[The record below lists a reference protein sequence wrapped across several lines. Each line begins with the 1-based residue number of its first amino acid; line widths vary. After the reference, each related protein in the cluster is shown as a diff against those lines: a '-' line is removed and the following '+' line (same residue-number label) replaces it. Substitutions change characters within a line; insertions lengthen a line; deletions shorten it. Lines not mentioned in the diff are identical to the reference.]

1 MRTLVIILLATQF
14 CSADELSF
22 ETDVRP
28 ILKAHCFH
36 CHGEDGEP
44 KGELDLRL
52 RKLIVK
58 GGESGPAIDLA
69 DPLSSLILARIESGE
84 MPPEDKN
91 LSNVEI
97 EIMRQWVAN
106 GAKTAGAEPESVTD
120 DYFTKSEQ
128 SFWAFQPISRP
139 PIPSITGSHAASAI
153 DNFIRARLNEQQLTL
168 SPAATK
174 TVMIR
179 RLYFDLLG
187 LPPTPEAVDA
197 FVNDDSPTAYDQLVD
212 RLLASPRYGE
222 RWGRHWLDVAGYA
235 DSEGYVDSD
244 PVRQWAF
251 RYRDYVIKSLNQ
263 DLPFDDFVIEQLAGD
278 ELIPAPYENLS
289 NDELHLLSAT
299 GFLRM
304 APDGTAAGGI
314 DQEVAKNETI
324 ADTIN
329 IVTTSLMGMT
339 VGCARCH
346 NHRYDPISQ
355 KDYYRLRAVFAPA
368 LDWKSWLV
376 PNLRRISLY
385 TPEDVAKRNE
395 LEAKAKAAEANRQ
408 TVIDKHIARTL
419 YEELF
424 KIEDSIREALK
435 TAFETAT
442 ADRTQEQIDL
452 LAKHP
457 NIQNISSGSLYLY
470 SRKRATRADELLTIA
485 SLLESTRI
493 KHLQAE
499 LIAKLPE
506 DEKPVADAAL
516 ATKPDDRTEEQVSF
530 LDNHPELLVTNE
542 TLSKTDPETAA
553 KVAEIR
559 AAADVCR
566 KTDSKKE
573 MDDLQKIVDD
583 IREEIPVEEFV
594 RALTEPANHT
604 PETFLFRRGDHRSP
618 GETAIPP
625 GDLSVLGITSPV
637 EIPSNDPAIQTTGR
651 RLNYARHLTSDSHP
665 LLARVMVNRI
675 WYHHFG
681 NGFVNTTGDFG
692 FLGERPSHP
701 QLLDW
706 LSREFIESGW
716 QIKRLHKL
724 IVTSETY
731 KQQSVRN
738 GQLDEVDPDNRLFA
752 RQSIRRIE
760 SEVLR
765 DAVLSATGKV
775 SGKMFGEPVPVME
788 DAVGQIVLGEEDLD
802 GERKPRAAGS
812 LGEEEYRRSIYVQVR
827 RSRPL
832 GVLETF
838 DIATVAPNCTK
849 RATSNVAPQSLLLMN
864 SDFMVK
870 YSGEFAQR
878 LVSEFPDDLN
888 AQLTRAWRIAFS
900 EVPTNA
906 LVDSLLQFHREQ
918 VDVIRKDEPE
928 LNDSESHERVLA
940 IICQAILGS
949 NQFIYID

>member
-1 MRTLVIILLATQF
+1 MRTLVILLLVSQF
-14 CSADELSF
+14 CSADERTF
-22 ETDVRP
+22 EADVRP

-36 CHGEDGEP
+36 CHGEEGDPEGA
-44 KGELDLRL
+44 LDLRL

-58 GGESGPAIDLA
+58 GGESGPAIDLEN
-69 DPLSSLILARIESGE
+69 PLGSLILARIESGE
-84 MPPEDKN
+84 MPPEDKQ

-97 EIMRQWVAN
+97 DIIRQWVTS
-106 GAKTAGAEPESVTD
+106 GAKTVGTEPASVTD
-120 DYFTKSEQ
+120 DYFTKSER

-139 PIPSITGSHAASAI
+139 PVPSITGANVASAI
-153 DNFIRARLNEQQLTL
+153 DNFVLARLNEQQLTL

-174 TVMIR
+174 SVLIR
-179 RLYFDLLG
+179 RIYFDLLG
-187 LPPTPEAVDA
+187 MPPTPEAVDA
-197 FVNDDSPTAYDQLVD
+197 FVNDDSPMAYEQLID

-235 DSEGYVDSD
+235 DSEGYIDSD
-244 PVRQWAF
+244 PVRKWSF

-263 DLPFDDFVIEQLAGD
+263 DLPFDDFIIEQLAGD

-289 NDELHLLSAT
+289 KEELHLLSAT

-376 PNLRRISLY
+376 PNSRRISLY
-385 TPEDVAKRNE
+385 TPEDITKRAQ
-395 LEAKAKAAEANRQ
+395 LEAEAKTAEADRQ
-408 TVIDKHIARTL
+408 AVIDKHIARTL

-424 KIEDSIREALK
+424 KIEETLREDLK
-435 TAFETAT
+435 IAFETAA
-442 ADRTQEQIDL
+442 ADRNQEQTDL
-452 LAKHP
+452 LTKHP
-457 NIQNISSGSLYLY
+457 NIQNISGGSLYLY

-485 SLLESTRI
+485 SSLESSQI
-493 KHLQAE
+493 QVLQAE

-506 DEKPVADAAL
+506 SEKTVAEAAL
-516 ATKPDDRTEEQVSF
+516 ATKKDERTEEQSKF
-530 LDNHPELLVTNE
+530 LDDHPELLITNE
-542 TLSKTDPETAA
+542 TLGKTDPVTAA
-553 KVAEIR
+553 KVADIR
-559 AAADVCR
+559 AAAEVCR
-566 KTDSKKE
+566 KIDSKKE
-573 MDDLQKIVDD
+573 MDDLQKIIDD
-583 IREEIPVEEFV
+583 IRGKIPVEGFV

-738 GQLDEVDPDNRLFA
+738 GQLDEIDPDNRLFA

-765 DAVLSATGKV
+765 DVVLSATGKV

-802 GERKPRAAGS
+802 GERKPRAADS

-888 AQLTRAWRIAFS
+888 GQLTRAWRIAFS
-900 EVPTNA
+900 EVPTA
-906 LVDSLLQFHREQ
+906 EIVDNLYQFHSEQ
-918 VDVIRKDEPE
+918 IQVIRTDEPE
-928 LNDSESHERVLA
+928 LNDNDAHERVLA